1 MNNKIDLNTGF
12 YIYYVDIKY
21 TYEVEKVGLT
31 VKYDKCRVLDD
42 IKVDILS
49 SNTRRLRC

>member
-1 MNNKIDLNTGF
+1 MNDKNDLNTGF
-12 YIYYVDIKY
+12 YIYYVDKKY

-42 IKVDILS
+42 KISTVP
-49 SNTRRLRC
+49 